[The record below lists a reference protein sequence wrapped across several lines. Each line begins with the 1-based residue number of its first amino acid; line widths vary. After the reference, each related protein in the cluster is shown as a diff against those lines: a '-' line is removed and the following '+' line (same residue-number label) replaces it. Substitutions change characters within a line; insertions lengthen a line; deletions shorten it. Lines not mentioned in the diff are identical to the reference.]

1 MNKVIFIAI
10 ILLILGIGGIVWGIS
25 DNTTNTAKIQA
36 LTEKEQPNWQDEN
49 ARAMYFYSPDC
60 PWCEKQK
67 PILVELGQEDEKYR
81 WKPMDVKEHQ
91 EYWEDYQIGGT
102 PEFIDSKTGNRLEGY
117 KEKEILKEWMDG
129 LE

>member
-1 MNKVIFIAI
+1 MNKVIILAI
-10 ILLILGIGGIVWGIS
+10 VLLILGIGGIVWGVS
-25 DNTTNTAKIQA
+25 DSTAKSQA
-36 LTEKEQPNWQDEN
+36 TAVTAKKEQPGWQDEN
-49 ARAMYFYSPDC
+49 ARIMYFYSPDC

-67 PILVELGQEDEKYR
+67 PILEELGQENEKYR